1 LHHTIAF
8 LTTDDLEDFFVWDNL
23 LIAPFAERGISV
35 ETISWH
41 AKDIDWSRFTA
52 VIVRSTWDYQ
62 DDAESFMAKLAE
74 IEKSGTSLLN
84 PLTLMQWNVS
94 KDYLQTLEQQGV
106 EIIPSQF
113 FQQADTALIQSHFVH
128 FETDEL
134 IIKPLISA
142 NSDNTF
148 RLTPTALADQSDDL
162 NMIFETTPCVIQ
174 PFLNSVVDEGE
185 YSLFYFN
192 GQYSHTIKKVPK
204 QGDFRV
210 QEEHGGQ
217 LHTVQPDAALLDTAE
232 HVLNQLPEL
241 SLYARIDLLRSTSTT
256 PHTWQ
261 LMEVELI
268 EPSLYFNMDEDSP
281 ERFVQATLDYLQLNA
296 VCHS

>member
-1 LHHTIAF
+1 MHQTIAF
-8 LTTDDLEDFFVWDNL
+8 LTTDNLDNFFVWDNL
-23 LIAPFAERGISV
+23 LIAPFARRGVIV

-41 AKDIDWSRFTA
+41 AQHVDWSRFNA

-62 DDAESFMAKLAE
+62 DDAQAFMAKLAE
-74 IEKSGTSLLN
+74 IEKSGTRLLN

-128 FETDEL
+128 FETNEL

-142 NSDNTF
+142 NSDYTF

-162 NMIFETTPCVIQ
+162 NMIFKSTPCVIQ
-174 PFLNSVVDEGE
+174 PFLSSVVDEGE

-217 LHTVQPDAALLDTAE
+217 LHTVQPDAALLDTAA

-296 VCHS
+296 V

>member
-1 LHHTIAF
+1 MHQTIAF

-23 LIAPFAERGISV
+23 LIEPFARRGINI
-35 ETISWH
+35 ETVSWR
-41 AKDIDWSRFTA
+41 ATDTDWSVYSA

-62 DDAESFMAKLAE
+62 DDPAAFMATLAQ
-74 IEKSGTSLLN
+74 IENSGTRLIN

-94 KDYLQTLEQQGV
+94 KDYLHTLQNQGV

-113 FQQADTALIQSHFVH
+113 FQSADTALIDSHFAY
-128 FETDEL
+128 FGTDEL

-148 RLTPTALADQSDDL
+148 RLSKLAVARQADILNSTFTA
-162 NMIFETTPCVIQ
+162 TPCVIQ
-174 PFLNSVVDEGE
+174 PFLSSVVDEGE

-217 LHTVQPDAALLDTAE
+217 LHSVQPDTKLLNTAA
-232 HVLNQLPEL
+232 HVLAQLPEP
-241 SLYARIDLLRSTSTT
+241 SLYARIDLLRNTT
-256 PHTWQ
+256 GSDDCWQ

-268 EPSLYFNMDEDSP
+268 EPSLYFNMDEKSP
-281 ERFVQATLDYLQLNA
+281 ERFVQATIDYLASNA
-296 VCHS
+296 SYQ

>member
-1 LHHTIAF
+1 MHQTIAF
-8 LTTDDLEDFFVWDNL
+8 LSTDDLEEFFVWDNL
-23 LIAPFAERGISV
+23 LIAPFAHLGIRV
-35 ETISWH
+35 DTISWH
-41 AKDIDWSRFTA
+41 AKNVDWTIYSA

-62 DDAESFMAKLAE
+62 DDPAAFMATLAE
-74 IEKSGTSLLN
+74 IENSGTHLVN

-94 KDYLQTLEQQGV
+94 KDYLQTLQNQGV

-113 FQQADTALIQSHFVH
+113 FQSADTALIDSHFAS

-148 RLTPTALADQSDDL
+148 RLSKIDVARQTDTL
-162 NMIFETTPCVIQ
+162 NSTFATTPCVIQ
-174 PFLNSVVDEGE
+174 PFLSSVVNEGE
-185 YSLFYFN
+185 FSLFYFN

-217 LHTVQPDAALLDTAE
+217 LYSVQPDAKLLDTAAN
-232 HVLNQLPEL
+232 VLAQLPEP
-241 SLYARIDLLRSTSTT
+241 SLYARVDLLRNTT
-256 PHTWQ
+256 GEGDSWQ

-268 EPSLYFNMDEDSP
+268 EPSLSFNMDEK
-281 ERFVQATLDYLQLNA
+281 
-296 VCHS
+296 

>member
-1 LHHTIAF
+1 
-8 LTTDDLEDFFVWDNL
+8 
-23 LIAPFAERGISV
+23 
-35 ETISWH
+35 
-41 AKDIDWSRFTA
+41 
-52 VIVRSTWDYQ
+52 
-62 DDAESFMAKLAE
+62 
-74 IEKSGTSLLN
+74 
-84 PLTLMQWNVS
+84 
-94 KDYLQTLEQQGV
+94 
-106 EIIPSQF
+106 
-113 FQQADTALIQSHFVH
+113 
-128 FETDEL
+128 
-134 IIKPLISA
+134 LISA

-148 RLTPTALADQSDDL
+148 RLTRSALAAQTELLDS
-162 NMIFETTPCVIQ
+162 IFQTTPCVIQ
-174 PFLNSVVDEGE
+174 PFLSSVVDEGE

-217 LHTVQPDAALLDTAE
+217 LHTVQPNAALLDTAE
-232 HVLNQLPEL
+232 HVLGQLPES
-241 SLYARIDLLRSTSTT
+241 SLYARIDLLRSKSTS

-296 VCHS
+296 VCCS

>member
-1 LHHTIAF
+1 MHQTIAF
-8 LTTDDLEDFFVWDNL
+8 LTTDNLEDFFVWDNL
-23 LIAPFAERGISV
+23 LIAPFAQHGITI

-41 AKDIDWSRFTA
+41 AKNVDWSRFSA

-62 DDAESFMAKLAE
+62 DDAESFIATLSE
-74 IEKSGTSLLN
+74 IEKSGTRLLN
-84 PLTLMQWNVS
+84 PFKLMQWNVS
-94 KDYLQTLEQQGV
+94 KEYLQTLEQQGV

-113 FQQADTALIQSHFVH
+113 FQQADSGLIQSHFAY

-148 RLTPTALADQSDDL
+148 RLTRSALAAQTELLDS
-162 NMIFETTPCVIQ
+162 IFQTTPCVIQ
-174 PFLNSVVDEGE
+174 PFLSSVVDEGE

-217 LHTVQPDAALLDTAE
+217 LHTVQPDPALLDTAQL
-232 HVLNQLPEL
+232 VLAQLPES
-241 SLYARIDLLRSTSTT
+241 SLYARIDLLRSTTTT
-256 PHTWQ
+256 PSTWQ

-296 VCHS
+296 VCCS

>member
-1 LHHTIAF
+1 MHQTIAF
-8 LTTDDLEDFFVWDNL
+8 LTTDNLEDFFVWDNL
-23 LIAPFAERGISV
+23 LIEPFARRGINV
-35 ETISWH
+35 ATISWR
-41 AKDIDWSRFTA
+41 ATDTDWSVYSA

-62 DDAESFMAKLAE
+62 DDPAAFMATLAQ
-74 IEKSGTSLLN
+74 IENSGTRLIN
-84 PLTLMQWNVS
+84 PLALMQWNVS
-94 KDYLQTLEQQGV
+94 KDYLQTLEEQGV

-113 FQQADTALIQSHFVH
+113 FQSADTAVIDSHFAY

-148 RLTPTALADQSDDL
+148 RLSKLAVAGQSDIL
-162 NMIFETTPCVIQ
+162 NSTFTATPCVIQ
-174 PFLNSVVDEGE
+174 PFLSSVVDEGE

-217 LHTVQPDAALLDTAE
+217 LHSVQPDTKLLNTAA
-232 HVLNQLPEL
+232 HVLAQLPEP
-241 SLYARIDLLRSTSTT
+241 SLYARVDLLRNTT
-256 PHTWQ
+256 GDDDSWQ

-268 EPSLYFNMDEDSP
+268 EPSLYFNMDEKSP
-281 ERFVQATLDYLQLNA
+281 ERFVQATIDYLAINA
-296 VCHS
+296 SYQ

>member
-1 LHHTIAF
+1 MHQTIAF
-8 LTTDDLEDFFVWDNL
+8 LTTDNLEDFFVWDNL
-23 LIAPFAERGISV
+23 LIAPFAQHAITI

-41 AKDIDWSRFTA
+41 AKNVDWSRFSA

-62 DDAESFMAKLAE
+62 DDAESFIATLSE
-74 IEKSGTSLLN
+74 IEKSGTRLLN
-84 PLTLMQWNVS
+84 PFKLMQWNVS
-94 KDYLQTLEQQGV
+94 KEYLQTLEQQGV

-113 FQQADTALIQSHFVH
+113 FQQADSGLIQSHFAY

-148 RLTPTALADQSDDL
+148 RLTRSALAAQTELLDS
-162 NMIFETTPCVIQ
+162 IFQTTPCVIQ
-174 PFLNSVVDEGE
+174 PFLSSVVDEGE

-217 LHTVQPDAALLDTAE
+217 LHTVQPNAALLDTAE
-232 HVLNQLPEL
+232 HVLGQLPES
-241 SLYARIDLLRSTSTT
+241 SLYARIDLLRSKSTS

-296 VCHS
+296 VCCS

>member
-1 LHHTIAF
+1 MHQTIAF
-8 LTTDDLEDFFVWDNL
+8 LTTDNLEDFFVWDNL
-23 LIAPFAERGISV
+23 LIAPFAQHGITI

-41 AKDIDWSRFTA
+41 AKNVDWSRFNA

-62 DDAESFMAKLAE
+62 DDAESFIATLSE
-74 IEKSGTSLLN
+74 IEKSGTRLLN
-84 PLTLMQWNVS
+84 SFKLMQWNVS
-94 KDYLQTLEQQGV
+94 KEYLQTLEQQGV

-113 FQQADTALIQSHFVH
+113 FQQADSGLIQSHFAY

-148 RLTPTALADQSDDL
+148 RLTRSALAAQTELLDS
-162 NMIFETTPCVIQ
+162 IFQTTPCVIQ
-174 PFLNSVVDEGE
+174 PFLSSVVDEGE

-217 LHTVQPDAALLDTAE
+217 LHTVQPNAALLDTAE
-232 HVLNQLPEL
+232 HVLGQLPES
-241 SLYARIDLLRSTSTT
+241 SLYARIDLLRSKSTS

-296 VCHS
+296 VCCS

>member
-1 LHHTIAF
+1 MHQTIAF
-8 LTTDDLEDFFVWDNL
+8 LTTDNLEDFFVWDNL
-23 LIAPFAERGISV
+23 LIAPFAQHGITI

-41 AKDIDWSRFTA
+41 AKNVDWSRFSA

-62 DDAESFMAKLAE
+62 DDAESFIATLSE
-74 IEKSGTSLLN
+74 IEKSGTRLLN
-84 PLTLMQWNVS
+84 PFKLIQWNVS
-94 KDYLQTLEQQGV
+94 KEYLQTLEQQGV

-113 FQQADTALIQSHFVH
+113 FQQADSGLIQSHFAY

-148 RLTPTALADQSDDL
+148 RLTRSALAAQTELLDS
-162 NMIFETTPCVIQ
+162 IFQTTPCVIQ
-174 PFLNSVVDEGE
+174 PFLSSVVDEGE

-217 LHTVQPDAALLDTAE
+217 LHTVQPDPALLDTAQL
-232 HVLNQLPEL
+232 VLAQLPES
-241 SLYARIDLLRSTSTT
+241 SLYARIDLLRSKSTS

-296 VCHS
+296 VCCS

>member
-1 LHHTIAF
+1 MYPKIIYKH
-8 LTTDDLEDFFVWDNL
+8 
-23 LIAPFAERGISV
+23 
-35 ETISWH
+35 
-41 AKDIDWSRFTA
+41 
-52 VIVRSTWDYQ
+52 
-62 DDAESFMAKLAE
+62 
-74 IEKSGTSLLN
+74 
-84 PLTLMQWNVS
+84 WNNRV
-94 KDYLQTLEQQGV
+94 
-106 EIIPSQF
+106 F

-148 RLTPTALADQSDDL
+148 RLTPTALADQTDDL
-162 NMIFETTPCVIQ
+162 NMIFKSTPCVIQ
-174 PFLNSVVDEGE
+174 PFLSSVVDEGE

-296 VCHS
+296 ACHS